1 MTIGDFFDFDKAEY
15 AHRISY
21 YETDRLREQ
30 EIVKTHQITAGI
42 ISNHIGGWGAVASS
56 GGTLVLSAIA
66 IRRIHVAESK
76 LKLIRAE
83 LKKRDVPLHKL
94 QKRDILIPLGA
105 CAAGMGVGL
114 VFDHAAVHAT
124 HICAPGLF
132 PSDSVAHAFCMNPG
146 DSIGG
151 AAHGATQQLHEM
163 GHAIMSLDNGSSAAQ
178 NLARVAISVPQ
189 TSVEEAV
196 GFHTGMVAMQAAE
209 RGLASVASSSLA
221 TQGMKAMT
229 GDADQMGSAQSA
241 RYY

>member
-1 MTIGDFFDFDKAEY
+1 MTIGDFSDFDKAEY
-15 AHRISY
+15 THRISY
-21 YETDRLREQ
+21 YETDRLRKQ
-30 EIVKTHQITAGI
+30 EIVKTRQITAGI
-42 ISNHIGGWGAVASS
+42 ISSHIGGWGAVASS

-66 IRRIHVAESK
+66 IRRVHVAESK

-83 LKKRDVPLHKL
+83 LKKRD
-94 QKRDILIPLGA
+94 ILIPLRA

-114 VFDHAAVHAT
+114 
-124 HICAPGLF
+124 F
-132 PSDSVAHAFCMNPG
+132 PSDSIAHAFCMNPG

-151 AAHGATQQLHEM
+151 VAHGATQQLHEM

>member
-1 MTIGDFFDFDKAEY
+1 MTIGDFSDFDKAEY
-15 AHRISY
+15 THRISY
-21 YETDRLREQ
+21 YETDRLRKQ
-30 EIVKTHQITAGI
+30 EIVKTRQITAGI
-42 ISNHIGGWGAVASS
+42 ISSHIGGWGAVASS

-66 IRRIHVAESK
+66 IRRVHVAESK

-83 LKKRDVPLHKL
+83 LKKRD
-94 QKRDILIPLGA
+94 ILIPLRA
-105 CAAGMGVGL
+105 CAAGMGVGQCL
-114 VFDHAAVHAT
+114 
-124 HICAPGLF
+124 IMPLF
-132 PSDSVAHAFCMNPG
+132 MPLTPA
-146 DSIGG
+146 
-151 AAHGATQQLHEM
+151 LHDCFQVTLSHMRSM

-196 GFHTGMVAMQAAE
+196 GFHTGMVAMQATE